1 MSFCALLNDVL
12 NNNIL
17 WILQPNFQPVVLSS
31 GRVFKLSTPT
41 SLSYNLILI
50 NDKFIH
56 VQGRTCV
63 FVHDSSLTM
72 SLYHFWVRRSETFIG
87 VNVWIWTFQ
96 YWDIIISTKC
106 AFPEIQAEISFLL
119 WWMMLQFFE
128 FVWYDME
135 EKNRTGEPVTSRGR
149 KYDYLKCNDI
159 LKLLTLM

>member
-63 FVHDSSLTM
+63 SVHDSSLTM
-72 SLYHFWVRRSETFIG
+72 SLYHFWVRRSDFHWCQCLNMNVSILRHHFNKVCISWNSGWDFIS
-87 VNVWIWTFQ
+87 VVVDDVTV
-96 YWDIIISTKC
+96 
-106 AFPEIQAEISFLL
+106 L
-119 WWMMLQFFE
+119 W
-128 FVWYDME
+128 VCVVRY
-135 EKNRTGEPVTSRGR
+135 GR
-149 KYDYLKCNDI
+149 KEQNQWTSDQ
-159 LKLLTLM
+159 